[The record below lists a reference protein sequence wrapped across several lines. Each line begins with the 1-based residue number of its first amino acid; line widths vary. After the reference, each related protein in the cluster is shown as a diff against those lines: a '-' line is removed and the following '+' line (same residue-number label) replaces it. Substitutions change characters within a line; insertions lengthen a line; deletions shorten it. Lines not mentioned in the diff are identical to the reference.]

1 MEAWALPR
9 WWQEEKA
16 LYSSMRHAN
25 IPDRIGAAIHA
36 RLLNVVAAYRTAAN
50 CKTTRPDN
58 LCRIDLR
65 MVSFASGE

>member
-1 MEAWALPR
+1 MEARGLPR

-36 RLLNVVAAYRTAAN
+36 RLLNVVDRRLSD
-50 CKTTRPDN
+50 CCKLQDDKTT
-58 LCRIDLR
+58 
-65 MVSFASGE
+65 

>member
-1 MEAWALPR
+1 
-9 WWQEEKA
+9 
-16 LYSSMRHAN
+16 MRHAN